1 MSTVL
6 IPAKFIALVVSYDYH
21 PNSQTLFDLHMRP
34 KPSAFAP
41 GRFGGTTN
49 VVIPEATLWSYII
62 QIASAIQA
70 AHEAGLAVCMVEP
83 TKILLTGKNRYVV
96 TAFILSPVCR
106 SHRVRIR
113 ISSCG
118 IVDVLMYDTGQDV
131 ALAQQDDL
139 VMFGRLIFALCCG
152 SLAAMNTL
160 PKALDVMERMYSADV
175 KTLALYLVSKP
186 GPHKV
191 SGLSSLTKLFLIA
204 DPCVDPEY
212 RAGDRNDRKESVA
225 S

>member
-6 IPAKFIALVVSYDYH
+6 IAAQFIALVVSYDYH

-34 KPSAFAP
+34 KQSAFP
-41 GRFGGTTN
+41 SGRFGGTTN

-70 AHEAGLAVCMVEP
+70 THEAGLAVCMVDP
-83 TKILLTGKNRYVV
+83 TKILLTGKNRYVLIV
-96 TAFILSPVCR
+96 FTPSTVCR
-106 SHRVRIR
+106 SYPVRIR

-118 IVDVLMYDTGQDV
+118 IVDVLMYDTQQDV
-131 ALAQQDDL
+131 ALVQQEDL
-139 VMFGRLIFALCCG
+139 VMFGRLVIALCCG
-152 SLAAMNTL
+152 SLAAMNTP
-160 PKALDVMERMYSADV
+160 PKALDVMERIYSVDV

-191 SGLSSLTKLFLIA
+191 SGLPSQDQDVNCGSLRGSRVSRRPWK
-204 DPCVDPEY
+204 
-212 RAGDRNDRKESVA
+212 
-225 S
+225 